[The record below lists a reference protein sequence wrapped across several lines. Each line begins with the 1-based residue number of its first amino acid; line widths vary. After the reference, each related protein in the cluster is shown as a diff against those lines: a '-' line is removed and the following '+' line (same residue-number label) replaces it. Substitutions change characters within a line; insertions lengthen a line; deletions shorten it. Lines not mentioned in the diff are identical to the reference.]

1 MRVTIAQGRLVNDQV
16 FEGIKNVLQ
25 GTIITK
31 GKRIKPV
38 LTFNF
43 IENDEHNF
51 EELIDEELDYIL
63 KKKRLEEEVEIN
75 SNGKPFDHFFDS
87 IRLLRSLNNISNDDL
102 IVLVTGERNNRNF
115 LGFTDD
121 TLLNTFIYANEWNR
135 IYSTR
140 INSIYPISFEIFSW
154 IIRSKMF
161 KSVTDLYESSHTN
174 NQGCIMDFC
183 EHIKDHKFK
192 SRTADICE
200 TCNVILERNLFPE
213 DIKQYILKSLD
224 IIRQQMLNRDIEN
237 REAKSIELKYVNGVL
252 EFVVPSFNDL
262 VIKFSPQAKAVFHF
276 FLQNPDG
283 VSYKSVIDFRQDL
296 YRLYRRFTNREGDQ
310 IEIEIINRMLGFDQ
324 GEIYNGKNNLSGAI
338 NLINETLKVIFN
350 PHIIDNYLLKKSK
363 ERYSISLNRDLF
375 IDRTIV

>member
-87 IRLLRSLNNISNDDL
+87 IRLLRSINNISNDNL

-224 IIRQQMLNRDIEN
+224 TIRQQMLNRDIEN
-237 REAKSIELKYVNGVL
+237 REAKSIELKYVHGVL

-283 VSYKSVIDFRQDL
+283 VSYKRVIDFRQDL

-363 ERYSISLNRDLF
+363 ERYSISLNRNLF

>member
-1 MRVTIAQGRLVNDQV
+1 
-16 FEGIKNVLQ
+16 
-25 GTIITK
+25 
-31 GKRIKPV
+31 
-38 LTFNF
+38 
-43 IENDEHNF
+43 
-51 EELIDEELDYIL
+51 
-63 KKKRLEEEVEIN
+63 
-75 SNGKPFDHFFDS
+75 
-87 IRLLRSLNNISNDDL
+87 
-102 IVLVTGERNNRNF
+102 
-115 LGFTDD
+115 
-121 TLLNTFIYANEWNR
+121 
-135 IYSTR
+135 
-140 INSIYPISFEIFSW
+140 
-154 IIRSKMF
+154 MF